1 MEESQRP
8 ESRLTEMAF
17 ERESEANVAQERGV
31 GADYERLKSGL
42 KDVRLYP
49 ADNREIS
56 KDL

>member
-1 MEESQRP
+1 M
-8 ESRLTEMAF
+8 EMAF

-31 GADYERLKSGL
+31 GADYERLKARL

-49 ADNREIS
+49 AGNREIS